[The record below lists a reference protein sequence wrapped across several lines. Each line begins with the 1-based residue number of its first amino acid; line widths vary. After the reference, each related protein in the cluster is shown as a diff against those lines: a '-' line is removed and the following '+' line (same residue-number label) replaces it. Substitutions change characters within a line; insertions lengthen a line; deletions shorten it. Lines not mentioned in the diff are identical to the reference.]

1 LYKPLND
8 CILTIET
15 AVSELAISVAK
26 ILFFFDIKKEIR
38 QKLHIRPHITQK
50 GQMFSHLPFFLIR
63 PIREIRVR

>member
-1 LYKPLND
+1 M
-8 CILTIET
+8 

-50 GQMFSHLPFFLIR
+50 RQIHTRLLPLFVQFV
-63 PIREIRVR
+63 PTSSSPH